1 MSLLR
6 SIPRGVQALFRKE
19 RAYRELDAELRGFVE
34 MAVTE

>member
-6 SIPRGVQALFRKE
+6 SIARGVQALFRKE
-19 RAYRELDAELRGFVE
+19 RAYRESDAELRGSVE